1 MKCLACGAEMRLMD
15 VRTDTMR
22 PFGIER
28 HVFQCPSCRQIAQR
42 LKLNRPRTANPVA
55 ASPEPHPIKMHM
67 RRHAAHAAVPNG
79 GDTFNSR
86 SAALKQQTTIEW
98 GRTVENLTLALKEQ
112 AAAARASAW
121 SKTMEKLRHRQ
132 IALKEQA
139 ASARTVDGK
148 FSPVW
153 NAQSPKGSTG
163 GGDLVLS
170 E

>member
-1 MKCLACGAEMRLMD
+1 M
-15 VRTDTMR
+15 
-22 PFGIER
+22 
-28 HVFQCPSCRQIAQR
+28 
-42 LKLNRPRTANPVA
+42 
-55 ASPEPHPIKMHM
+55 
-67 RRHAAHAAVPNG
+67 
-79 GDTFNSR
+79 TFNSR

-132 IALKEQA
+132 IALRSKQP
-139 ASARTVDGK
+139 ARGPLTLE